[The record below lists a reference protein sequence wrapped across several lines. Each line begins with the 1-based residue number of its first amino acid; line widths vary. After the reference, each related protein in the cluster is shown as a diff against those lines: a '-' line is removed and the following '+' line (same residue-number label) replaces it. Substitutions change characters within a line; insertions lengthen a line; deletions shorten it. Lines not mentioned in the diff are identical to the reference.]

1 MLPAVRTDEEWQ
13 AVVWDEEIV
22 RPAAEDLAARLGLA
36 GAGLRRYPGGSRPVY
51 ATDGRRV
58 LKLYPTVSAPDSV
71 TEARVLEY
79 LHGRLPVATPGL
91 LACGE
96 YENGWRYV
104 LMSQLPGTELAAAWP
119 AIPRP
124 HQDRV
129 ASQAGELLAA
139 LHALDPGPLHGIL
152 GPADWVGFLAGQRA
166 TATQRQRAVKLP
178 EAWLSQIEG
187 FLASVPAVPGRE
199 PVLLHTEV
207 TREHLLV
214 NPAAW
219 TLSGLL
225 DFETAMTGD
234 RAYEFAAAGLSLPRG
249 DPRLLGRLLT
259 AYGRSFDPR
268 ELLAYTL
275 LHRHANLPECLTEFP
290 APPEPTLDSLAQT
303 WFGTVDAALTEPE
316 TRPAEAGG

>member
-1 MLPAVRTDEEWQ
+1 MLPAVRTDQEWQ
-13 AVVWDEEIV
+13 AVVFDERLV

-51 ATDGRRV
+51 AAGDRLV

-79 LHGRLPVATPGL
+79 LDGKLPVATPKL

-124 HQDRV
+124 HQDRLV
-129 ASQAGELLAA
+129 GQAGEMLAA
-139 LHALDPGPLHGIL
+139 LHGLDPEPLHPIL
-152 GPADWVGFLAGQRA
+152 GPTDWAGFLTGQRA
-166 TATQRQRAVKLP
+166 TALERQRQVKLP
-178 EAWLSQIEG
+178 DPWLSQIEG
-187 FLASVPAVPGRE
+187 FLESAPLIPGQER
-199 PVLLHTEV
+199 VLLHTEV
-207 TREHLLV
+207 IREHLMV
-214 NPAAW
+214 NPGTW

-234 RAYEFAAAGLSLPRG
+234 RAYEFAAAGLFVSRG
-249 DPRLLGRLLT
+249 DPPLLGRILA

-275 LHRHANLPECLTEFP
+275 LHRHSNLPECLAQLP
-290 APPEPTLDSLAQT
+290 APPEPTLDSLALA
-303 WFGTVDAALTEPE
+303 WFGTA
-316 TRPAEAGG
+316 

>member
-1 MLPAVRTDEEWQ
+1 MLSAVRTDEEWQ
-13 AVVWDEEIV
+13 AVVFDECLV
-22 RPAAEDLAARLGLA
+22 RPAAEDLAGRLGLA

-51 ATDGRRV
+51 AVGGRRV

-79 LHGRLPVATPGL
+79 LHGRLPVATPEL

-129 ASQAGELLAA
+129 VREAGEMLAA
-139 LHALDPGPLHGIL
+139 LHGLDPEPLHGIL
-152 GPADWVGFLAGQRA
+152 GPADWAGFLAGQRA
-166 TATQRQRAVKLP
+166 AALERQRQVKLP
-178 EAWLSQIEG
+178 DPWLSQIED
-187 FLASVPAVPGRE
+187 FLESVPLTPGRE
-199 PVLLHTEV
+199 GVLLHTEV
-207 TREHLLV
+207 MREHLV
-214 NPAAW
+214 VTPGTW
-219 TLSGLL
+219 SLSGLL

-234 RAYEFAAAGLSLPRG
+234 RAYEFAAAGLFVSRG
-249 DPRLLGRLLT
+249 DPRLLGRLLA

-275 LHRHANLPECLTEFP
+275 LHVHSNLPECLTELA
-290 APPEPTLDSLAQT
+290 APPEPTLDSLALT
-303 WFGTVDAALTEPE
+303 WFGTA
-316 TRPAEAGG
+316 

>member
-1 MLPAVRTDEEWQ
+1 VLPAVRTDQEWQ
-13 AVVWDEEIV
+13 AVVGDEEIV

-51 ATDGRRV
+51 AVGDRRV
-58 LKLYPTVSAPDSV
+58 LKLYPTVSAPDGV

-79 LHGRLPVATPGL
+79 LGGRLPVATPGL

-104 LMSQLPGTELAAAWP
+104 LMSQLPGTGLDAAWP
-119 AIPRP
+119 TIPRP
-124 HQDRV
+124 NQDRV
-129 ASQAGELLAA
+129 ASQAGEMLAA

-152 GPADWVGFLAGQRA
+152 GPADWAGFLADQRA
-166 TATQRQRAVKLP
+166 TASERQRVVKLP
-178 EAWLSQIEG
+178 GRWLSQIEG
-187 FLASVPAVPGRE
+187 FLASVPAAPGRE
-199 PVLLHTEV
+199 RVLLHTEM

-214 NPAAW
+214 NSDTW

-225 DFETAMTGD
+225 DFETAMIGD
-234 RAYEFAAAGLSLPRG
+234 RAYEFAAAGLFLPRG
-249 DPRLLGRLLT
+249 DPRLLGRLLA

-275 LHRHANLPECLTEFP
+275 LHLHANLPECLTEFP

-303 WFGTVDAALTEPE
+303 WFGTA
-316 TRPAEAGG
+316 